1 MQDTISDMNGLLMTT
16 ALIEAVTGVALVVR
30 PSVLLTILLGSSLDT
45 PTGLAIAR
53 VAGTALLSLGVACWF
68 ARDDGQSRAGNGLV
82 AAMLLYDLGV
92 VEVLAAAR
100 FGSGLSGVAFW
111 PAVGLHTGMAVW
123 CVACLRSSSA
133 TQA

>member
-1 MQDTISDMNGLLMTT
+1 MVSSMNGLLMTT
-16 ALIEAVTGVALVVR
+16 ALIEVVTGVALVVR

-45 PTGLAIAR
+45 PTGLVVAR

-68 ARDDGQSRAGNGLV
+68 ARDDGQSRAGNGLI

-111 PAVGLHTGMAVW
+111 PAVVLHTGMAVW

>member
-1 MQDTISDMNGLLMTT
+1 MVSSMNVLLMTT
-16 ALIEAVTGVALVVR
+16 ALIEVVTGVALVVR

-45 PTGLAIAR
+45 PTGLAVAR

-68 ARDDGQSRAGNGLV
+68 ARDDGQSWAGNGLI

-111 PAVGLHTGMAVW
+111 PAVVLHTGMAVW